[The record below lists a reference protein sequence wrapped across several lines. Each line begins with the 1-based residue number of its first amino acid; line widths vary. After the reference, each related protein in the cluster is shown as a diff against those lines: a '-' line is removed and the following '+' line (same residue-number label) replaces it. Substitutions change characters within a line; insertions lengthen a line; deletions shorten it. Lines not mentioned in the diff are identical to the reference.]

1 MPINPFDS
9 SDLAEATNK
18 CQFLCIVHVH
28 GSSLWQHVATSHH
41 LCMSYELKYF
51 EGSVATR

>member
-1 MPINPFDS
+1 MS
-9 SDLAEATNK
+9 
-18 CQFLCIVHVH
+18 FLRIVHVH
-28 GSSLWQHVATSHH
+28 GSSLWQHVASTSHH